1 MFKLFQRNKCPNT
14 TTDSEN
20 SRCEAGQYL
29 LFSESVVVFTGYLF
43 LGNGLIRYVELKLY
57 SNFAQKSGDTK
68 GVPSPLTIEVADKA
82 SRLTDT
88 RNA

>member
-1 MFKLFQRNKCPNT
+1 MKAIQK
-14 TTDSEN
+14 
-20 SRCEAGQYL
+20 
-29 LFSESVVVFTGYLF
+29 
-43 LGNGLIRYVELKLY
+43 GNEPHSLTQHRLATHADYDNYY